1 MGAWFEEIPGEK
13 SASGGKVY
21 EIREDPQPTR
31 FDVYNRFAHE
41 IFDEPIPLKNPREF
55 ANMVRANWVAHHEFH
70 QELSLL
76 RVCLLIEVRRGR
88 FIWGYP
94 GPDDMEYMDALY
106 AHIQSLMA

>member
-1 MGAWFEEIPGEK
+1 MGAWFEEIPGKE

-21 EIREDPQPTR
+21 EIREDPQPER

-41 IFDEPIPLKNPREF
+41 IFEDSIPLKNPYEF
-55 ANMVRANWVAHHEFH
+55 ANMVRSNWLITHEFK
-70 QELSLL
+70 EDLYRL
-76 RVCLLIEVRRGR
+76 RVCLLVEVRRGR